1 VKPSSCP
8 DCSGIG
14 RVQWESYYR
23 DWLMGSETVDR
34 GPCEACEGT
43 GVCPPVKHEECGGH
57 LQFPH
62 RGVAE
67 CADCGADVRLADIQI
82 PTLA

>member
-1 VKPSSCP
+1 MKPSSCP

-43 GVCPPVKHEECGGH
+43 GVCPPVKHECGGY
-57 LQFPH
+57 LQFPA
-62 RGVAE
+62 RGEAE
-67 CADCGADVRLADIQI
+67 CSGCDEMVRLDAVQV
-82 PTLA
+82 LA